1 MLSLHFTL
9 QQNMRSYKVFV
20 IKWVWG
26 LTRLRITAPTHPIL
40 FYLLT
45 EAEGVLK
52 IVTYPQHPIMGINH
66 KLFTL

>member
-1 MLSLHFTL
+1 MLSMHFIL
-9 QQNMRSYKVFV
+9 GQNMGSYKLFV

-26 LTRLRITAPTHPIL
+26 LTRLRITAPIHPIL

-52 IVTYPQHPIMGINH
+52 VTYPQHPIGITH